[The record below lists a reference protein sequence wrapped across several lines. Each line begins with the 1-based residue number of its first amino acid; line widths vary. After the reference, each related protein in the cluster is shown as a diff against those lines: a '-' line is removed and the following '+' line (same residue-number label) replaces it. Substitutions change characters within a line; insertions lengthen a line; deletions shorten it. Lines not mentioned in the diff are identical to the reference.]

1 MDATCKDGTKGNP
14 QEHHGA
20 PQSTLQCTE
29 DGAEAR
35 NVQQLDE
42 EQLPLGHHNVVH
54 AIVDPH
60 RRGLAVVRAKGIV
73 HDLTVDEVAH
83 DQNRQTEQ
91 ETNHTRNLLFPVLSA
106 APFRRRAAP
115 NLWSHVNIFFIICT
129 IFFQHRAI
137 LDFI

>member
-42 EQLPLGHHNVVH
+42 EQLPLGHHDVVN
-54 AIVDPH
+54 AIVDAH
-60 RRGLAVVRAKGIV
+60 SRSFTVVRSKRV
-73 HDLTVDEVAH
+73 VNDLAIDKIAD
-83 DQNRQTEQ
+83 DQERQTE
-91 ETNHTRNLLFPVLSA
+91 
-106 APFRRRAAP
+106 
-115 NLWSHVNIFFIICT
+115 
-129 IFFQHRAI
+129 
-137 LDFI
+137 